1 MQPVLCETGDE
12 LLQDVG
18 HLDERAD
25 RDKLVDAVVTV
36 AACREVG
43 AGQAA
48 ERQLCAVGA
57 AANRQYLG
65 LNAAGKVGFLGNI
78 NKLRVVANDLGHVAV
93 LVLNLDRYAL
103 LAQSLVEQCG
113 GGIHQ
118 LEFLLELGGIV
129 ITDDIAR
136 RGMVD
141 RCRDAL
147 KVIEALVAL
156 GVFRALLVGEQGVE
170 VAEQVARVDHAPLGV
185 AGVNGLALKANG
197 CLGGVEAL
205 PLKLA
210 NRTAVDRVSVLAAE
224 GLDIQQLGTVTDF
237 LVRAEANAERGMGQG
252 GILRDACDKRHDFG
266 DTRLVVGAQ
275 QRGAIAADQV
285 LTREVV
291 QGGKLGGTHG
301 NGLTVNRAADQ
312 VAAFVVYDVRL
323 HAGARCNFGGV
334 EMGDQAQGGL
344 VLSARTCGDMRADI
358 GVLGHVGIFRT
369 KLAQLFSQHVGKV
382 KLNGARR
389 YLVAVCILSTLCIE
403 NLSRIIVL
411 TSTIRFQYNGCHR

>member
-1 MQPVLCETGDE
+1 MRRRCRRES
-12 LLQDVG
+12 
-18 HLDERAD
+18 
-25 RDKLVDAVVTV
+25 AV
-36 AACREVG
+36 
-43 AGQAA
+43 
-48 ERQLCAVGA
+48 
-57 AANRQYLG
+57 LG

-78 NKLRVVANDLGHVAV
+78 NKLGIVTNDLGHISI
-93 LVLNLDRYAL
+93 LLLNLDRYAL

-224 GLDIQQLGTVTDF
+224 ARYPTARHRDRFPRPGRSKC
-237 LVRAEANAERGMGQG
+237 RA
-252 GILRDACDKRHDFG
+252 RD
-266 DTRLVVGAQ
+266 GAG
-275 QRGAIAADQV
+275 RDP
-285 LTREVV
+285 
-291 QGGKLGGTHG
+291 
-301 NGLTVNRAADQ
+301 
-312 VAAFVVYDVRL
+312 
-323 HAGARCNFGGV
+323 ARCV
-334 EMGDQAQGGL
+334 RQAP
-344 VLSARTCGDMRADI
+344 
-358 GVLGHVGIFRT
+358 
-369 KLAQLFSQHVGKV
+369 
-382 KLNGARR
+382 
-389 YLVAVCILSTLCIE
+389 
-403 NLSRIIVL
+403 
-411 TSTIRFQYNGCHR
+411 